1 MIPESEGATPFGIF
15 LLADDY
21 LHSAR
26 AVAAV
31 PRIRVGGPVRLL
43 CFHACELYLK
53 CFLRTRG
60 ATIAA
65 LRDMG
70 HDLHEMAVAAQA
82 KGLAVKLD
90 TLRQLAKLAERN
102 DYVRA
107 RYVVVDVA
115 GDLKPRSALILTEK
129 LRELV
134 RLALNMDPL
143 GNPV

>member
-15 LLADDY
+15 LLADAY
-21 LHSAR
+21 LHSAQ
-26 AVAAV
+26 AVEAV
-31 PRIRVGGPVRLL
+31 PRIRIGGPVRLL

-53 CFLRTRG
+53 CFLRANG
-60 ATIAA
+60 ATIVV

-70 HDLHEMAVAAQA
+70 HDLHEMAIAAQA
-82 KGLAVKLD
+82 GGLAVKPD

-107 RYVVVDVA
+107 RYVVSDVP

-134 RLALNMDPL
+134 RLALKMDPF
-143 GNPV
+143 GNPS